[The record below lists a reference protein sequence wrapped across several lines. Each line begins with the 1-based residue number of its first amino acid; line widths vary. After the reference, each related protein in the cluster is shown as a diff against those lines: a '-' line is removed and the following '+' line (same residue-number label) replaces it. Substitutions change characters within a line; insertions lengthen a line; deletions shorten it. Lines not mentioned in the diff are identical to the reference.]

1 MPNYLNP
8 TIIELDDVNFE
19 KIDFEPGTAVFKSA
33 DFAILDA
40 GSMQKLNIT
49 VDSDGERY
57 IKQLQGI
64 CYVDKWAIARH
75 EDLKVVDGVYT
86 DVEAVGPITNKVAPV
101 TGVTTERAGRGTED
115 YPSEWGEEDPGPFGL
130 SEEEVDNLELSLN
143 LNIDDSNKLLK
154 NTTQLE
160 PLEYA
165 YDDGTTTKAASYR
178 GEMRLSTRAS
188 ALNRGYEF
196 YNPYDPNY
204 ADAASSA
211 GAASAAARTDEEKNA
226 YQNVKKGRCQNPV
239 IKMINID

>member
-49 VDSDGERY
+49 VDRDGERY

-75 EDLKVVDGVYT
+75 DDLTRSTELQAGD
-86 DVEAVGPITNKVAPV
+86 AVGPITNKVAPV
-101 TGVTTERAGRGTED
+101 TGDAANRVGRGTED
-115 YPSEWGEEDPGPFGL
+115 YPNEWEEDAPFGL
-130 SEEEVDNLELSLN
+130 TDSNFGILRTSLN
-143 LNIDDSNKLLK
+143 LKIDDNDDKLL

-165 YDDGTTTKAASYR
+165 Y
-178 GEMRLSTRAS
+178 
-188 ALNRGYEF
+188 ALIC
-196 YNPYDPNY
+196 YN
-204 ADAASSA
+204 
-211 GAASAAARTDEEKNA
+211 
-226 YQNVKKGRCQNPV
+226 
-239 IKMINID
+239 